1 MRKSRYSEQPIIAI
15 LEEHGMRLARLVI
28 TTLTMLLGMLAGA
41 AMSQE
46 MPAGPAGPAA
56 QGSTRDIADQLVP
69 QMLSWYAGLGKS
81 GRVPV
86 VFTGITNEPRQ
97 LIVELDSTGVEP
109 EERRRF
115 LLWLVRKLD
124 LAAYGYAA
132 RRAESGA
139 TPDAV
144 EETLEIFASSRSR
157 DALGVYR
164 LRRDSGHIAYEQSS
178 VTSAAPKIPP
188 DLPLHG
194 LVRANDEI
202 PSDTSADYEKAW
214 AALEPK
220 IVWRKVGGGDEVNTL
235 LSSALRNYQS
245 GDCNA
250 ALETLRKAGNIL
262 RATDRAEGLQMAMA
276 LNLEGLCQRRLLNPV
291 VAERQYRKAIDLF
304 EKVGPANSM
313 SLAVTLDN
321 LASLY
326 TDQGRFD
333 EAEPLRLRA
342 MAVFRAG
349 GDDATRRVATGLQNL
364 AVMYQKQGRH
374 KEALVAF
381 EEALGLAADAFGSQS
396 QIVGVIADN
405 LAGLYRQSG
414 QHAKAGTLYDRA
426 LAIFRKTMGDD
437 HPDTALALQNRALF
451 LSDTG
456 KNAEAEQDLL
466 AAIRINERLYGAT
479 HDTIAAALNSLVLIL
494 VEQQRWTDALVHA
507 RRAAA
512 ISAAIAARGKT
523 KPPSEDGRGVSA
535 FRRLAQVAYAAGA
548 SDPALMDEAFLAAQR
563 ALATDAAQALSQ
575 LAARHA
581 VGNTDLARLLRERQD
596 LDAELET
603 RGKHLISAVARVPD
617 QRDRDAEAK
626 LRARIAAIE
635 ERLSV
640 IQDTVAA
647 EFPAFEELSR
657 GTPLGIRDVQALLRP
672 NEVLLQY
679 LDLPSV
685 GSVPE
690 AAYVWAVTPKT
701 ARWVKLAA
709 GAEAIAR
716 AVATLRCGL
725 DNQRWST
732 TSTPPCTTLLPADA
746 RRGDWLPFDLAAAHD
761 LWKSLL
767 GPLETETAGKELLV
781 VPAGALTTLPFSVLV
796 TKQPKVAFPDTLE
809 GYRQAAW
816 LGTRQAVTVLPS
828 AGALQALRKFARQ
841 SMARHPYLGIGNPL
855 LEGAGDAT
863 DPASPAAL
871 ARDRQLCPE
880 VVASRGK
887 IRTAR
892 NDGAVARMLSGGSAD
907 IATIRRL
914 PPLPE
919 TADELCDVGRRLS
932 APRND
937 ILLGAH
943 ATEAGLKTMSEN
955 GRLADYR
962 VLHFATH
969 GALSGELKG
978 TAEPGLILT
987 PPGKA
992 ASTADLERDDGYLS
1006 ASEIASLKLD
1016 ADWIVLSACNTA
1028 GAGSGKTDTLS
1039 GMARAFFYAGG
1050 RSLLV
1055 SHWEVGSDAAV
1066 KLVTRAFA
1074 EMKARPGIGRAETM
1088 RLAMR
1093 NLIDN
1098 GSAAEAHP
1106 RQWAP
1111 FVVVGEGGATT
1122 RARSGTTARKPLSR
1136 RAKPEPSWIEDFWR

>member
-1 MRKSRYSEQPIIAI
+1 
-15 LEEHGMRLARLVI
+15 MRLASLVC
-28 TTLTMLLGMLAGA
+28 TALTMLLGVLPGIALSEQKPA
-41 AMSQE
+41 A
-46 MPAGPAGPAA
+46 PAA
-56 QGSTRDIADQLVP
+56 QGTARDVADQLVP
-69 QMLSWYAGLGKS
+69 QMLSWYTELGKS
-81 GRVPV
+81 GRVPA

-97 LIVELDSTGVEP
+97 LIVELDALGLEP
-109 EERRRF
+109 KERRRF
-115 LLWLVRKLD
+115 LIWLVRKLD

-132 RRAESGA
+132 RRTEPG
-139 TPDAV
+139 TVPDATG
-144 EETLEIFASSRSR
+144 ETLEIFASSRSR

-164 LRRDSGHIAYEQSS
+164 LRRDNGRLAYEPVSIA
-178 VTSAAPKIPP
+178 SAEPKTPP

-194 LVRANDEI
+194 LVRASDAI
-202 PSDTSADYEKAW
+202 PPDMVADYEKTW
-214 AALEPK
+214 AALEPS
-220 IVWRKVGGGDEVNTL
+220 IIWRKVGGGDEVNTL
-235 LSSALRNYQS
+235 LSGALRNYQA

-250 ALETLRKAGNIL
+250 ALETLRKAGSIL
-262 RATDRAEGLQMAMA
+262 QATDRAEGLQMAMA

-291 VAERQYRKAIDLF
+291 VAERQYRRAMDLF
-304 EKVGPANSM
+304 EKNGPESSM

-342 MAVFRAG
+342 MSVFRAG
-349 GDDATRRVATGLQNL
+349 GDDAKRRVATGLQNL
-364 AVMYQKQGRH
+364 AVMYQKQGRD
-374 KEALVAF
+374 KEALLAF
-381 EEALGLAADAFGSQS
+381 EEALGIAAEAFGSQS

-405 LAGLYRQSG
+405 LAGLYRQSR
-414 QHAKAGTLYDRA
+414 QFAKAGPLYDRA

-456 KNAEAEQDLL
+456 NNADAEQDLL
-466 AAIRINERLYGAT
+466 TAIRINERLYGAT

-494 VEQQRWTDALVHA
+494 IEQQRWTDALVHA
-507 RRAAA
+507 RRAAT

-563 ALATDAAQALSQ
+563 ALATDAARALSQ

-581 VGNTDLARLLRERQD
+581 VGDTGLAKHLRERQD
-596 LDAELET
+596 LDAELDS
-603 RGKHLISAVARVPD
+603 RGKLLISAVARAPD
-617 QRDRDAEAK
+617 QRDRVAEAE

-635 ERLSV
+635 ERLTV

-657 GTPLGIRDVQALLRP
+657 GTPLAIREVQALLRP

-679 LDLPSV
+679 LDLPPV
-685 GSVPE
+685 GLVAE
-690 AAYVWAVTPKT
+690 AAYVWAVTPRT
-701 ARWVKLAA
+701 ARWVKLPA
-709 GAEAIAR
+709 GAEWIAR
-716 AVATLRCGL
+716 EVARLRCGL
-725 DNQRWST
+725 DNQRWYAT
-732 TSTPPCTTLLPADA
+732 AKPACTTLLPANV
-746 RRGDWLPFDLAAAHD
+746 RRGDWLPFDLAAAHE

-767 GPLETETAGKELLV
+767 GPLEAETAGKELLV

-796 TKQPKVAFPDTLE
+796 TKQPGVAIPDTLE

-816 LGTRQAVTVLPS
+816 LGTRQPVTILPS

-841 SMARHPYLGIGNPL
+841 SAARHPYLGIGNPL
-855 LEGAGDAT
+855 LEGAGNPNDTA
-863 DPASPAAL
+863 DPAAL
-871 ARDRQLCPE
+871 ARDRQRCPE
-880 VVASRGK
+880 VVASREK
-887 IRTAR
+887 IRSTSHV
-892 NDGAVARMLSGGSAD
+892 GTVARMLSGGSAD

-919 TADELCDVGRRLS
+919 TADELCDVGRRLA
-932 APRND
+932 APQRD
-937 ILLGAH
+937 ILLGAQ
-943 ATEAGLKTMSEN
+943 ATESGLKTLSES

-962 VLHFATH
+962 ILHFATH

-987 PPGKA
+987 PPGQA
-992 ASTADLERDDGYLS
+992 GSTADLERDDGYLS

-1093 NLIDN
+1093 NLIEN

-1122 RARSGTTARKPLSR
+1122 RAKSGSIGRKPQRR
-1136 RAKPEPSWIEDFWR
+1136 RASPAPSWIEEFWR